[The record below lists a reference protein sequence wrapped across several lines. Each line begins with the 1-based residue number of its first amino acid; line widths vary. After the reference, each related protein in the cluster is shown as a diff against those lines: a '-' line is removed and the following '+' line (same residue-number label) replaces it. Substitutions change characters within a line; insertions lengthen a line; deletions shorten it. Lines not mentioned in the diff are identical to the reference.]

1 MKINELLDNLLH
13 NKPRTIFWAI
23 VVIFIIVTIYKIKVI
38 LDPVSMS
45 NSRMKKTNE
54 SVGYA
59 NDILDTGT
67 AQVDKSI
74 NNLALP
80 ELAQPSNYYDN
91 DTRDLFKQSAVN
103 LSEKD
108 RAKAQTKEDKRKEK
122 IFPLEF
128 NGVMKMDGTYI
139 AILKEPATGKVYFKK
154 ENEQV
159 LDMYL
164 RNIFSDKVIL
174 VRGNN
179 REEIELHRAGKN
191 TGDDT
196 LNKEEGM

>member
-1 MKINELLDNLLH
+1 MKINELLDNILH
-13 NKPRTIFWAI
+13 NKPRAIFWAI
-23 VVIFIIVTIYKIKVI
+23 VAIFIVITIYEIKVI
-38 LDPVSMS
+38 LNPVSMS
-45 NSRMKKTNE
+45 NSHMKKTNK

-59 NDILDTGT
+59 NDILDTGA

-74 NNLALP
+74 SNLALP
-80 ELAQPSNYYDN
+80 ELAQLSNYYDN
-91 DTRDLFKQSAVN
+91 DTRNLFKQSVVS

-108 RAKAQTKEDKRKEK
+108 MAKAQTKEEKKKEK

-128 NGVMKMDGTYI
+128 NGVIQINGAYV
-139 AILKEPATGKVYFKK
+139 AILKEPDTGKVYFKK
-154 ENEQV
+154 ENEEV

-174 VRGNN
+174 VKKDNP
-179 REEIELHRAGKN
+179 EVIEIYRAGKN